1 MYSFL
6 KKPFFY
12 YLVNMIEVV
21 NVYMFSRNYLE
32 YVGESISDWLQEEE
46 AKYSAH
52 MLTRELDKMRQEE
65 DAAAKAAEQAAKKGK
80 KSPRK
85 SPSECLPLTPLMRL
99 FEFLRIIIMLISPI
113 HCHFIPI
120 VLMLISP
127 LYTLSL
133 HLHNCQPY
141 LPFIHSVCVDPHNN
155 HAYILFTN
163 L

>member
-85 SPSECLPLTPLMRL
+85 SPSECLPVTVR
-99 FEFLRIIIMLISPI
+99 LISP
-113 HCHFIPI
+113 
-120 VLMLISP
+120 
-127 LYTLSL
+127 YETL
-133 HLHNCQPY
+133 
-141 LPFIHSVCVDPHNN
+141 
-155 HAYILFTN
+155 
-163 L
+163 

>member
-85 SPSECLPLTPLMRL
+85 SPSECLKVTIR
-99 FEFLRIIIMLISPI
+99 LISPYETLWVPPYNY
-113 HCHFIPI
+113 HAYLP
-120 VLMLISP
+120 
-127 LYTLSL
+127 YTLSL
-133 HLHNCQPY
+133 HSHSPNAY
-141 LPFIHSVCVDPHNN
+141 LPFVHSVTSSP
-155 HAYILFTN
+155 
-163 L
+163 

>member
-1 MYSFL
+1 
-6 KKPFFY
+6 
-12 YLVNMIEVV
+12 MIEVV

-85 SPSECLPLTPLMRL
+85 SPSECLKVTIR
-99 FEFLRIIIMLISPI
+99 LISP
-113 HCHFIPI
+113 
-120 VLMLISP
+120 
-127 LYTLSL
+127 YETL
-133 HLHNCQPY
+133 
-141 LPFIHSVCVDPHNN
+141 
-155 HAYILFTN
+155 
-163 L
+163 